1 MIIGLLP
8 AAGSA
13 SRMAGLPKFLLPIP
27 EGTLF
32 DWHTERMQAAGVSG
46 LVLGYSDST
55 LRLLSKH
62 LPPYALLYLGG
73 HTLAHTVANAHDVTG
88 DHRIVFGMPD
98 TYFTDADAYRRVIDC
113 LERGADVA
121 VGVFMTRPDQR
132 SKLGMCQ
139 LEWDRLVDVI
149 DKPSETTLTYAWGI
163 LAWRPVFWQHIHAAD
178 ATVGDALPRAIRA
191 GLDVRAVRMDGAYY
205 DCGTPEEY
213 FKLIR
218 DVTGG
223 TDAPV

>member
-1 MIIGLLP
+1 MTIGLLP

-27 EGTLF
+27 EGTLISL
-32 DWHTERMQAAGVSG
+32 HAERMQTAGVEG
-46 LVLGYSDST
+46 IALGYSDKI
-55 LRLLSKH
+55 RDVLSINK
-62 LPPYALLYLGG
+62 PPESVLYLGG
-73 HTLAHTVANAHDVTG
+73 KTLAHTIANAQFLVG
-88 DHRIVFGMPD
+88 DQSVVFGMPD

-121 VGVFMTRPDQR
+121 VGVFQTHPDQR

-139 LEWDRLVDVI
+139 VEWDRLVDVV
-149 DKPSETTLTYAWGI
+149 DKPAQTDLVYAWGI

-191 GLDVRAVRMDGAYY
+191 GLDVRAVRMEGAYY

-223 TDAPV
+223 TDAPY